1 MRREGWRWNFKNW
14 WIYCGGVYEA
24 APEGEKVVRIVLFG
38 IEYAEEL
45 GIFSPNRVARAAD
58 IPPLTILKS
67 TEGAVWPSMW
77 NRKKQGRRCNDFR

>member
-1 MRREGWRWNFKNW
+1 MEFQELADILRE
-14 WIYCGGVYEA
+14 VYDA

-58 IPPLTILKS
+58 IPPSYYTEINRGRSLAKYVELKKAG
-67 TEGAVWPSMW
+67 EPL
-77 NRKKQGRRCNDFR
+77 

>member
-1 MRREGWRWNFKNW
+1 MEFQELADILRGA
-14 WIYCGGVYEA
+14 YEA

-58 IPPLTILKS
+58 IPPSYYTEINRGRSVAKYVELKKAGE
-67 TEGAVWPSMW
+67 TL
-77 NRKKQGRRCNDFR
+77 Q

>member
-1 MRREGWRWNFKNW
+1 MEFQELADILRGA
-14 WIYCGGVYEA
+14 YEA

-67 TEGAVWPSMW
+67 TEGAVLPSMW
-77 NRKKQGRRCNDFR
+77 N